1 MYMFVDTWKG
11 SRDPVLKATVL
22 DSCMYSTN
30 YPHRKCP
37 DNRILGVDYATC
49 LHIDLELY
57 PFTCLDGTLGFD
69 VCCLGMEIGA

>member
-1 MYMFVDTWKG
+1 MFVDTWKG

-22 DSCMYSTN
+22 DSSMYSPTT
-30 YPHRKCP
+30 PHRKGP
-37 DNRILGVDYATC
+37 DNRIHGPYYATF